1 MIVDRGARD
10 SFKFERRPGACLAA
24 VVVVAGLLSAAT
36 AHAAGTP
43 LQDNL
48 LAAWTFNEGTGNSI
62 FDAAPT
68 GAFGDIGS
76 LRNAPTWTTGKFGSA
91 LQFNGVDQDVL
102 IPNSA
107 DMNIGTNSV
116 TMSAWVKL
124 DQLPSAI
131 SGAYSGIMDSAPDN
145 FVLYLDK
152 ANNELRFK
160 VTTASG
166 AAARPGIPASLL
178 DTTNWHHIMGVYDGA
193 ASEASIYLDGQLT
206 STLAAGGLTGNVR
219 SGQVAGIGSQVAA
232 TSPFAASSLFK
243 GSIDDFGI
251 WNRALGLG
259 EAQYLYNNGVGHPLL
274 AANPIIE
281 PVVPPMPHNPSI
293 DVEGHRGNSVAAPE
307 NTLSSARAAAGYADF
322 VEFDVYTTADNKIV
336 VMHDSTLDRTT
347 NGSGSIASRNY
358 TGYIDGLDAG
368 SWFSPAFA
376 GEKVPLMSEMV
387 ETIRANGMQPFLER
401 KAGPAGPI
409 VDELNSL
416 GALHDTVI
424 IAFDWN
430 FLSDVRA
437 LDAEVKLGALGS
449 GAINAS
455 VIANVLAS
463 GANFLDWSDS
473 GSITQAVVDQVHNAG
488 LELHIWT
495 VDNQAR
501 MQQLIDLGV
510 DGVTTNSPQTLRS
523 IVPIAGDFNYDGQ
536 VDAADFVIWRK
547 TMGDAASYGAWSK
560 TFGRVVGGAASGSGF
575 AETAV
580 PEPTA
585 LGLMLCCAAI
595 CALSFRKMNAC
606 QGCGAG
612 ATLGPRALDE
622 LPTPTGLNP

>member
-1 MIVDRGARD
+1 
-10 SFKFERRPGACLAA
+10 
-24 VVVVAGLLSAAT
+24 LLSAAT
-36 AHAAGTP
+36 SHAAGTP

-48 LAAWTFNEGTGNSI
+48 LAAWTFNEGSASTI
-62 FDAAPT
+62 FDVAPH
-68 GAFGDIGS
+68 GASTDNGT
-76 LRNAPTWTTGKFGSA
+76 LRNSPTWTPGKFGSS
-91 LQFNGVDQDVL
+91 LHFNGVDQDVL

-107 DMNIGTNSV
+107 DMNIGANSV

-178 DTTNWHHIMGVYDGA
+178 DTTSWHHIMGVYNGA

-206 STLAAGGLTGNVR
+206 STLAASGLTDNVR

-274 AANPIIE
+274 AANPTID
-281 PVVPPMPHNPSI
+281 PVAPPMPHNVSI

-307 NTLSSARAAAGYADF
+307 NTLASVRAAAGYADF
-322 VEFDVYTTADNKIV
+322 AEFDVYTTADNKIV

-347 NGSGSIASRNY
+347 NGTGSVASRNY

-376 GEKVPLMSEMV
+376 GEKVPLMTEMV
-387 ETIRANGMQPFLER
+387 QTIRDNGMRPFLER

-409 VDELNSL
+409 VDELNNL

-424 IAFDWN
+424 IAFDWA

-437 LDAEVKLGALGS
+437 LDSQVKLGALGS

-455 VIANVLAS
+455 VIASVLAS

-473 GSITQAVVDQVHNAG
+473 SSITQAVVDQVHNAG

-510 DGVTTNSPQTLRS
+510 DGITTNSPQTLRS
-523 IVPIAGDFNYDGQ
+523 IVPIAGDFNYDGK
-536 VDAADFVIWRK
+536 VDAADFVTWRK
-547 TMGDAASYGAWSK
+547 TMGDAASYSAWSK
-560 TFGRVVGGAASGSGF
+560 TFGRVVGASGTSL
-575 AETAV
+575 AAAQTEV

-585 LGLMLCCAAI
+585 LALLLCSAALYSLSLLGLPSRERAPCLTP
-595 CALSFRKMNAC
+595 SPSGRG
-606 QGCGAG
+606 QG
-612 ATLGPRALDE
+612 
-622 LPTPTGLNP
+622 